1 MKIKTIFISIIVLTV
16 ILFVV
21 AIVVGRID
29 MLVDM
34 MPILPIIIIVWGI
47 VIWNNDRKTNRILR
61 ESQRKGKDV
70 I

>member
-1 MKIKTIFISIIVLTV
+1 MNKTNLIFISIIVLTV

-29 MLVDM
+29 ILVDI

-61 ESQRKGKDV
+61 ESQ
-70 I
+70 

>member
-47 VIWNNDRKTNRILR
+47 AIWNNDRKTNRILR

>member
-1 MKIKTIFISIIVLTV
+1 LNKTNLIFISIIVLTV

-29 MLVDM
+29 ILVDI

-61 ESQRKGKDV
+61 ESQ
-70 I
+70 